1 MELRELMA
9 VKNYSRIPLK
19 KLATGHYKITAKIN
33 TKKGDFII
41 DTGAS
46 STCVAITQA
55 SFFNL
60 KHKTSPIKAS
70 GAGAT
75 GMETHLSN
83 NNILVIKHLKL
94 KDFRFILFDLTH
106 INSALVEA
114 NETSIHGIIGADF
127 LKKCRAV
134 IDYGRNCM
142 YIK

>member
-9 VKNYSRIPLK
+9 LQDFKRIPLK
-19 KLATGHYKITAKIN
+19 RLATGHYKLTATIN
-33 TKKGDFII
+33 NSKGDFIL

-46 STCVAITQA
+46 STCVAFSYA
-55 SFFNL
+55 SLFNL
-60 KHKTSPIKAS
+60 NYEISPIKAA

-83 NNILVIKHLKL
+83 NNTLAIQDQIFKN
-94 KDFRFILFDLTH
+94 FTCILFDLTH
-106 INSALVEA
+106 VNTALIEA
-114 NETSIHGIIGADF
+114 NESPIHGIIGADL
-127 LKKCRAV
+127 LKKYRAV